1 MTEYSELPDEEL
13 VFACRSGDDSAWDV
27 LVERYERLVYTIPS
41 RYGLTPTEIDDVFQ
55 SVWLSLLKNLDKLRE
70 PDRVSAWLVTTARRE
85 CWERRRGADYE
96 RTVTTD
102 FDTLLLDREGN
113 ELPPEEVVVTYR
125 QYQTLQQGME
135 NLGDRCRR
143 LLQLLYYDTSV
154 PSYADVAE
162 TLDMPIG
169 SIGPMRARC
178 LKKLRGILN
187 GLNGDD

>member
-13 VFACRSGDDSAWDV
+13 VFACRSGDDSDWDV

>member
-13 VFACRSGDDSAWDV
+13 VVACRSGDNDAWDA
-27 LVERYERLVYTIPS
+27 LVERYERLVYTIPA
-41 RYGLTPTEIDDVFQ
+41 RYGLTPSEIDDVFQ
-55 SVWLSLLKNLDKLRE
+55 SVWLSLLKNLEKLRE

-96 RTVTTD
+96 RTVATD
-102 FDTLLLDREGN
+102 LDTLLMDKEGN
-113 ELPPEEVVVTYR
+113 ELQPEEVVATYR

-154 PSYADVAE
+154 PSYADVADI
-162 TLDMPIG
+162 LDMPIG

-187 GLNGDD
+187 GLAGDD

>member
-13 VFACRSGDDSAWDV
+13 VVACRTGDDNAWDT
-27 LVERYERLVYTIPS
+27 LVERYERLVYTIPA
-41 RYGLTPTEIDDVFQ
+41 RYGLTPSEIDDVFQ
-55 SVWLSLLKNLDKLRE
+55 SVWLSLLKNLEKLRE

-102 FDTLLLDREGN
+102 LDTLLMDREGN
-113 ELPPEEVVVTYR
+113 ELPPEEVVATYG
-125 QYQTLQQGME
+125 QYQSLQQGME

-143 LLQLLYYDTSV
+143 LLQLLYYDTRV

-162 TLDMPIG
+162 ILDMPIG

-187 GLNGDD
+187 GLGDDD

>member
-1 MTEYSELPDEEL
+1 
-13 VFACRSGDDSAWDV
+13 
-27 LVERYERLVYTIPS
+27 
-41 RYGLTPTEIDDVFQ
+41 
-55 SVWLSLLKNLDKLRE
+55 
-70 PDRVSAWLVTTARRE
+70 
-85 CWERRRGADYE
+85 
-96 RTVTTD
+96 
-102 FDTLLLDREGN
+102 
-113 ELPPEEVVVTYR
+113 VVTYR

>member
-13 VFACRSGDDSAWDV
+13 VVACRTGDDKAWDV
-27 LVERYERLVYTIPS
+27 LVERYERLVYTVPA
-41 RYGLTPTEIDDVFQ
+41 RYGLTPSEIDDVFQ
-55 SVWLSLLKNLDKLRE
+55 SVWLSLLKNLEKLRE
-70 PDRVSAWLVTTARRE
+70 PDRISAWLVTTARRE

-102 FDTLLLDREGN
+102 LDTLLMDREGN
-113 ELPPEEVVVTYR
+113 ELPPEEVVATYR
-125 QYQTLQQGME
+125 QYQTLEQGME

-162 TLDMPIG
+162 IMDMPIG

-178 LKKLRGILN
+178 LKKLRGILS